1 MKRGAKKTPA
11 GKTARKRTPARKGEA
26 ELSFE
31 QALERLEDIVHRLE
45 EGEIP
50 LEESI
55 QAYAE
60 GTRLVR
66 QCMEKLEAADSM
78 IKELTEGT
86 EGFRLE
92 PSGLND
98 DGDEKELENEDDDEE
113 EDDEGGSGELPF

>member
-1 MKRGAKKTPA
+1 MKPSRKKSAARKPAAGSRAANPPA
-11 GKTARKRTPARKGEA
+11 GAEELTFEA
-26 ELSFE
+26 
-31 QALERLEDIVHRLE
+31 ALERLEAIVGRLE

-66 QCMEKLEAADSM
+66 HCLEKLDRAETM
-78 IKELTEGT
+78 IRELSEKA

-92 PSGLND
+92 PSSLGEDTD
-98 DGDEKELENEDDDEE
+98 DLE
-113 EDDEGGSGELPF
+113 EDDEDEDEDPSDELPF